1 MYSFNFYKKITIFLY
16 NAKNTKGNKMQFEKL
31 IHGKLI
37 KRYKRFLADVILDNG
52 NEITAHVPNS
62 GAMTSCIEE
71 NCDVWL
77 TFHDNPKRK
86 LKYTLELTKMG
97 ENIICTNTGVA
108 NKIAIEAIENGIIK
122 ELQGYTSLKPE
133 QKYGQNSRIDI
144 LLENEKQK
152 CYVEVKSVS
161 LKIDDYLA
169 FPDAVTSRGTKH
181 LNELYE
187 MTLQGHRAVM
197 LYVIQRNDNLP
208 FRLACEIDKKYC
220 EAFHE
225 VTNKG
230 VEVLVYQSN
239 IDFNN
244 ISINKKVAFK
254 AFNL

>member
-1 MYSFNFYKKITIFLY
+1 
-16 NAKNTKGNKMQFEKL
+16 MQFEKL
-31 IHGKLI
+31 IKGKLL
-37 KRYKRFLADVILDNG
+37 KRYKRFLADIILENK
-52 NEITAHVPNS
+52 EIITAHVPNS

-86 LKYTLELTKMG
+86 LKYTLELTLIN
-97 ENIICTNTGVA
+97 ENLICTNTGVA
-108 NKIAIEAIENGIIK
+108 NKIAIEAIKNGTIK
-122 ELQGYTSLKPE
+122 ELQNYSSLKPE

-144 LLENEKQK
+144 LLENENEK
-152 CYVEVKSVS
+152 CYVEVKGVS

-197 LYVIQRNDNLP
+197 LYIIQRTDNLP

-220 EAFHE
+220 ELFNE
-225 VTNKG
+225 VTKKG

-239 IDFNN
+239 IDYEN
-244 ISINKKVAFK
+244 IYIDKKILF
-254 AFNL
+254 

>member
-1 MYSFNFYKKITIFLY
+1 
-16 NAKNTKGNKMQFEKL
+16 MQFEKL
-31 IHGKLI
+31 IKGKLL
-37 KRYKRFLADVILDNG
+37 KRYKRFLADIILENK
-52 NEITAHVPNS
+52 EIITAHVPNS

-77 TFHDNPKRK
+77 TFHDNPKRN
-86 LKYTLELTKMG
+86 LKYTLELTLIN
-97 ENIICTNTGVA
+97 ENLICTNTGVA
-108 NKIAIEAIENGIIK
+108 NKIAIEAIKNGTIK
-122 ELQGYTSLKPE
+122 ELQNYSSLKPE

-144 LLENEKQK
+144 LLENENEK

-197 LYVIQRNDNLP
+197 LYIIQRTDNLP

-220 EAFHE
+220 ELFNE
-225 VTNKG
+225 VTKKG

-239 IDFNN
+239 IDYEN
-244 ISINKKVAFK
+244 IYIDKKILF
-254 AFNL
+254 

>member
-1 MYSFNFYKKITIFLY
+1 
-16 NAKNTKGNKMQFEKL
+16 MQFEKL
-31 IHGKLI
+31 IKGKLL
-37 KRYKRFLADVILDNG
+37 KRYKRFLADIILENK
-52 NEITAHVPNS
+52 EIITAHVPNS

-77 TFHDNPKRK
+77 TFHDNPKRN
-86 LKYTLELTKMG
+86 LKYTLELTLIN
-97 ENIICTNTGVA
+97 ENLICTNTGVA
-108 NKIAIEAIENGIIK
+108 NKIAIEAIKNGTIK
-122 ELQGYTSLKPE
+122 ELQNYNSLKPE

-144 LLENEKQK
+144 LLENENEK

-197 LYVIQRNDNLP
+197 LYIIQRTDNLP

-220 EAFHE
+220 ELFNE
-225 VTNKG
+225 VTKKG

-239 IDFNN
+239 IDYEN
-244 ISINKKVAFK
+244 IYINKKILF
-254 AFNL
+254 

>member
-1 MYSFNFYKKITIFLY
+1 
-16 NAKNTKGNKMQFEKL
+16 MQFEKL
-31 IHGKLI
+31 IKGKLL
-37 KRYKRFLADVILDNG
+37 KRYKRFLADIILENK
-52 NEITAHVPNS
+52 EIITAHVPNS

-86 LKYTLELTKMG
+86 LKYTLELTLIN
-97 ENIICTNTGVA
+97 ENLICTNTGVA
-108 NKIAIEAIENGIIK
+108 NKIAIEAIKNGTIK
-122 ELQGYTSLKPE
+122 ELQNYSSLKPE

-144 LLENEKQK
+144 LLENENEK

-197 LYVIQRNDNLP
+197 LYIIQRTNNLP

-220 EAFHE
+220 ELFNE
-225 VTNKG
+225 VTKKG

-239 IDFNN
+239 IDYEN
-244 ISINKKVAFK
+244 IYIDKKILF
-254 AFNL
+254 

>member
-1 MYSFNFYKKITIFLY
+1 
-16 NAKNTKGNKMQFEKL
+16 MQFEKL
-31 IHGKLI
+31 IKGKLL
-37 KRYKRFLADVILDNG
+37 KRYKRFLADIILENK
-52 NEITAHVPNS
+52 EIITAHVPNS

-86 LKYTLELTKMG
+86 LKYALELTLIN
-97 ENIICTNTGVA
+97 ENLICTNTGVA
-108 NKIAIEAIENGIIK
+108 NKIAIEAIKNGTIK
-122 ELQGYTSLKPE
+122 ELQNYTSLKPE

-144 LLENEKQK
+144 LLENENEK

-197 LYVIQRNDNLP
+197 LYIIQRTDNLP

-220 EAFHE
+220 ELFNE
-225 VTNKG
+225 VTKKG

-239 IDFNN
+239 IDYEN
-244 ISINKKVAFK
+244 IYIDKKILF
-254 AFNL
+254 

>member
-1 MYSFNFYKKITIFLY
+1 
-16 NAKNTKGNKMQFEKL
+16 MQFEKL
-31 IHGKLI
+31 IKGKLL
-37 KRYKRFLADVILDNG
+37 KRYKRFLADIILENK
-52 NEITAHVPNS
+52 EIITAHVPNS

-71 NCDVWL
+71 NCDVWI

-86 LKYTLELTKMG
+86 LKYTLELTLIN
-97 ENIICTNTGVA
+97 ENLICTNTGVA
-108 NKIAIEAIENGIIK
+108 NKIAIEAIKNGTIK
-122 ELQGYTSLKPE
+122 ELQNYSSLKPE

-144 LLENEKQK
+144 LLENENEK

-197 LYVIQRNDNLP
+197 LYIIQRTDNLP

-220 EAFHE
+220 ELFNE
-225 VTNKG
+225 VTKKG

-239 IDFNN
+239 IDYEN
-244 ISINKKVAFK
+244 IYIDKKILF
-254 AFNL
+254 

>member
-1 MYSFNFYKKITIFLY
+1 
-16 NAKNTKGNKMQFEKL
+16 MQFEKL
-31 IHGKLI
+31 IKGKLI
-37 KRYKRFLADVILDNG
+37 KRYKRFLADIILENK
-52 NEITAHVPNS
+52 EVITAHVPNS

-86 LKYTLELTKMG
+86 LKYTLELTRIN
-97 ENIICTNTGVA
+97 ENLICTNTGVA
-108 NKIAIEAIENGIIK
+108 NKIAIEAIKNGTIK
-122 ELQGYTSLKPE
+122 ELQNYSSLKPE

-144 LLENEKQK
+144 LLENENEK

-197 LYVIQRNDNLP
+197 LYIIQRTDNLP

-220 EAFHE
+220 EVFNE
-225 VTNKG
+225 VTKKG
-230 VEVLVYQSN
+230 VEVLVYQSTIDYKN
-239 IDFNN
+239 ID
-244 ISINKKVAFK
+244 IDKKILF
-254 AFNL
+254 